1 MIECFETF
9 KLPLH
14 VLEEPRRRARGAVF
28 KVLGPVTTFF
38 LVKGW
43 GGVGVKFG
51 CSLFVA
57 VLIELSDY

>member
-1 MIECFETF
+1 M
-9 KLPLH
+9 
-14 VLEEPRRRARGAVF
+14 LEEPRRRARGAVF

-43 GGVGVKFG
+43 GGGGVGVKFG